1 MYERSIQRKKEYTL
15 RKFGRFIQM
24 SRSFMELLSQDDP
37 SRGTT
42 KAFLYDQM
50 IKSLLLVVD
59 EIVESFEKYGKD
71 HISTQT

>member
-15 RKFGRFIQM
+15 RKLARFIEM

-37 SRGTT
+37 SRG

-59 EIVESFEKYGKD
+59 EIVESFERYGKD